1 MNILKIS
8 YGQNLSC
15 AQILTCFLSSDKSTT
30 TDLKLNPKV
39 APAGLADKPRRN
51 KLLTEG
57 HSCCE
62 GFTEAFIFKKN
73 PVVLE
78 KVEGFQR
85 QALVYCREI

>member
-15 AQILTCFLSSDKSTT
+15 AQILTCFLSWDKSTT

-51 KLLTEG
+51 KLLY
-57 HSCCE
+57 SQRAILVVWI
-62 GFTEAFIFKKN
+62 TEAFNFNKIS
-73 PVVLE
+73 LD
-78 KVEGFQR
+78 
-85 QALVYCREI
+85 